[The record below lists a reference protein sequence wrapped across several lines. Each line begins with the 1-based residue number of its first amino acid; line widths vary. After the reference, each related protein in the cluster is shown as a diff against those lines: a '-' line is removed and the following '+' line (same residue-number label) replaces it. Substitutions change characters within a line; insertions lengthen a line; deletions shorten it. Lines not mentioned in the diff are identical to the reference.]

1 LKSISKDELKEAII
15 ELIKEDETFRLIIKG
30 ALADSFVTKEEL
42 TSVLEEIKD
51 LRIDFNKRME
61 SFEKRMEEMR
71 TDFNKRMESFE
82 KRMEEMRAD
91 FNKRMEEMRTDFNK
105 RMESFEKRMEAFDI
119 KLSSL
124 GARWG
129 LYSEESIRNAFRG
142 LLEEFFNAKVGRWET
157 YDENGI
163 VYGYPSMIEADIVI
177 KDNKHILI
185 EIKSHV
191 RKSDVAELLRI
202 SEVYEKVEGVKPE
215 LAIVTPFID
224 ENALEFARSKK
235 VRIYTIDKLY
245 R

>member
-1 LKSISKDELKEAII
+1 MKSISKDELKEAII
-15 ELIKEDETFRLIIKG
+15 ELLKEDETFRLILKG

-71 TDFNKRMESFE
+71 
-82 KRMEEMRAD
+82 A
-91 FNKRMEEMRTDFNK
+91 DFNK

-142 LLEEFFNAKVGRWET
+142 LLEEFFDAKVSRWET

-163 VYGYPSMIEADIVI
+163 VYGYPSMIEGNVVI

>member
-1 LKSISKDELKEAII
+1 MKSISKDELKEAII

-51 LRIDFNKRME
+51 LRI
-61 SFEKRMEEMR
+61 
-71 TDFNKRMESFE
+71 
-82 KRMEEMRAD
+82 
-91 FNKRMEEMRTDFNK
+91 DFNK

>member
-1 LKSISKDELKEAII
+1 MKSISKDELKEAII
-15 ELIKEDETFRLIIKG
+15 ELLKEDETFRLILKG

-71 TDFNKRMESFE
+71 
-82 KRMEEMRAD
+82 A
-91 FNKRMEEMRTDFNK
+91 DFNK

-142 LLEEFFNAKVGRWET
+142 LLEEFFDAKVSRWET

-163 VYGYPSMIEADIVI
+163 VYGYPSMIEGDVVI

>member
-1 LKSISKDELKEAII
+1 MKSISKDELKEAII

-61 SFEKRMEEMR
+61 SFE
-71 TDFNKRMESFE
+71 
-82 KRMEEMRAD
+82 
-91 FNKRMEEMRTDFNK
+91 KRMEEMRTDFNK